1 MDKRIIKTALVIFG
15 SAMMT
20 LITPIIG
27 IWYEKQTGIMPVGF
41 YAVLGLGGLVV
52 VLMSILKIWGE
63 IKSE

>member
-1 MDKRIIKTALVIFG
+1 MDKRIIKTALVIF
-15 SAMMT
+15 SAAFMT

-27 IWYEKQTGIMPVGF
+27 MWYEKQTGIMPVGF

-52 VLMSILKIWGE
+52 VFMSILRIWGE